1 MYYSQCCCIAV
12 SGLIALSSCSFS
24 LSRNCL
30 LTMSSQIEETVVNVE
45 EPVITAP
52 GAPGKQH
59 RKRHTSSTSGKKE
72 KKEKKSEKKEKTE
85 KK

>member
-1 MYYSQCCCIAV
+1 
-12 SGLIALSSCSFS
+12 
-24 LSRNCL
+24 
-30 LTMSSQIEETVVNVE
+30 MSSQIEETVVNVE

-52 GAPGKQH
+52 ATPDKQH

-85 KK
+85 KKEWNQRNLLEKWKGKMGFYYLYLILKDY